1 MCRAESKSKGLILIK
16 KAVKATWDGIN
27 FSRRLVV
34 NIIFIA
40 IIIAIIAS
48 ISSDDNEIL
57 VPDGSVLT
65 LNLNGYLV
73 EQKRYVDPLDAA
85 LAESM
90 GGSDEPAEILVDD
103 VVAVINNA
111 AKDARIE
118 AMLLNVQNLGG
129 AHINKLDAIAQA
141 IDEFK
146 AQGKPV
152 IASGYYYTQSQYY
165 LAAHADEINLHP
177 YGGVS
182 IEGFGVYPVYFKDA
196 LDKLKI
202 TQHVFRVGT
211 FKSAVEPL
219 IRNDMSQAAK
229 EANKEWLSHL
239 WTQYKD
245 EVAALRG
252 FEKTNFD
259 ETLDSYL
266 AKLETVDGNSAEYAL
281 KYGWVDALKNNQQ
294 LREQLIDL
302 VGLDEEGKS
311 FRQIGFND
319 YLASFKLPVSFDN
332 PMTEKV
338 AVIVA
343 KGTIVDGHRKA
354 GEIGGDSTAALLREA
369 RNDDMVKAVVLR
381 IDSGGGSMFA
391 SELIRREV
399 IALKEAGKPV
409 IASMGSVA
417 ASGGYWIAS
426 AANEIWAAPST
437 ITGSI
442 GVFGTIMTFENSAAQ
457 LGIHSDGVATTELK
471 GSSILLGLNDKMAQA
486 IQMSVENAYKR
497 FLEVVSQ
504 SRGLSVEEVDE
515 IAQGRVWIATQAKE
529 LGLVDKLGDKQEAIE
544 AAAALAS
551 LKHYDVKLIEQSLS
565 AQDIFI
571 QNLFG
576 SATIKSL
583 ISAKA
588 PHSASVGAAM
598 QFDNLVEQVQSQVAT
613 LKTFNDPE
621 GIYARCLVCAVTD

>member
-1 MCRAESKSKGLILIK
+1 MIK
-16 KAVKATWDGIN
+16 KVVKATWDGIN

-40 IIIAIIAS
+40 LVIVVIAS
-48 ISSDDNEIL
+48 ITSDDGEIL
-57 VPDGSVLT
+57 VPKGAVLN

-85 LAESM
+85 LAQSM
-90 GGSDEPAEILVDD
+90 GAQDEPAEILVDD
-103 VVAVINNA
+103 VVDVINKA
-111 AKDARIE
+111 ASDERIE

-129 AHINKLDAIAQA
+129 AHINKLAAIAKA
-141 IDEFK
+141 IDAFK

-152 IASGYYYTQSQYY
+152 IATGYYYTQSQYY

-239 WTQYKD
+239 WQQYKD

-252 FEKTNFD
+252 FEQSNFD
-259 ETLDSYL
+259 ETLDTYL
-266 AKLETVDGNSAEYAL
+266 SKLEQVDGNGAEYAL
-281 KYGWVDALKNNQQ
+281 KYGWVDALKNNQE
-294 LREQLIDL
+294 LRQQLIDL
-302 VGLDEEGKS
+302 VGLDDDGNS

-319 YLASFKLPVSFDN
+319 YLATFKLPMAMDN
-332 PMTEKV
+332 PLTEKV

-369 RNDDMVKAVVLR
+369 RNDDRVKAVVLR

-409 IASMGSVA
+409 VASMGSVA

-442 GVFGTIMTFENSAAQ
+442 GVFGTIMTFENSAAK
-457 LGIHSDGVATTELK
+457 LGIYSDGVGTTEMK
-471 GSSILLGLNDKMAQA
+471 GSSVLLGLNDKLAQA
-486 IQMSVENAYKR
+486 IQMSVENAYAR
-497 FLEVVSQ
+497 FLKVVSE
-504 SRGLSVEEVDE
+504 SRGLPIEEVDK
-515 IAQGRVWIATQAKE
+515 IAQGRVWIATQAQE
-529 LGLVDKLGDKQEAIE
+529 LGLVDQLGDKQAAIS
-544 AAAALAS
+544 AAAKLAS
-551 LKHYDVKLIEQSLS
+551 LKHYDVKLIEQPLS
-565 AQDIFI
+565 PQDIFI

-576 SATIKSL
+576 TAMVQSL
-583 ISAKA
+583 ITKQA
-588 PHSASVGAAM
+588 PQSASVGAAM
-598 QFDNLVEQVQSQVAT
+598 QFDNFVEQIEQQVSS
-613 LKTFNDPE
+613 LKAFNDPE
-621 GIYARCLVCAVTD
+621 GIYARCLVCTVTN